1 MSLSRPRRPALLPL
15 LATAL
20 AALLALLA
28 FLQYRWLGQVS
39 EGERQRLKA
48 TLEARARDFARD
60 FDREI
65 TRAVGTFHVPA
76 LPTGGVDPSVLAER
90 WAQWRETAPYPDLIR
105 EVFSL
110 QLSAAGPPELL
121 RLDRLGRTF
130 VPAQWPPELTAWH
143 AAQAEAGRPGMTSA
157 SIQRL
162 WAALD
167 NTPIVL
173 VVTPF
178 LRVFSSGDGRP
189 PQAAEPP
196 RTSFI
201 LVSFDLEQIRSRV
214 LPQLVSRYF
223 STEDIFDYRVTVSQ
237 RGDTGRLVFANDAGP
252 ASATRQSGPAD
263 AVAPLFAVRLSEFSA
278 LFVPHVEQLAAASW
292 QQAARTGQK
301 PGSDQPRDEA
311 GSGSTRSA
319 AQAPGGGTVAAGQ
332 PPGASQRAAGQ
343 QLTTGANPL
352 PAASRQLP
360 ADSADRLAVSVIR
373 LRGADGEIA
382 TVGDRGGRWQLRL
395 THRAGSVDA
404 AVARARNRNLLV
416 SSTVLL
422 LLAASFGLM
431 IVATRRAQRLAA
443 QQVEFVAGVTHELRT
458 PLAVIRSAGENL
470 ADGVVESPEDV
481 RQYGAL
487 ITGEGRKLGAMV
499 ERVMDY
505 AGMQGSASLGPRGP
519 VDVPLLLE
527 EVVQA
532 SRRLPAAQGAVIE
545 TKAAEELPPVLA
557 DGPAL
562 SRAVENLV
570 ENALKYGRPNG
581 AAAAVC
587 VSARPGGGDSRKR
600 VVIEVTDR
608 GPGVEASERQVIFEP
623 FVRGRA
629 ALAAR
634 VPGTGLGLS
643 LVRRIAEAH
652 GGRVDVRPADGG
664 GACFAITLPAAP
676 SR

>member
-1 MSLSRPRRPALLPL
+1 M
-15 LATAL
+15 
-20 AALLALLA
+20 ALLA

-60 FDREI
+60 FDREV
-65 TRAVGTFHVPA
+65 TRAVGAFHVPPTPDGSLDSGA
-76 LPTGGVDPSVLAER
+76 LAAR
-90 WAQWRETAPYPDLIR
+90 WNDWRQGAPYPDLIR
-105 EVFSL
+105 EVLFL
-110 QLSAAGPPELL
+110 QVGARDELAL
-121 RLDRLGRTF
+121 QRLDREGRTF
-130 VPAQWPPELTAWH
+130 VPASWPPELEAWRG
-143 AAQAEAGRPGMTSA
+143 ARRPGNGSSA
-157 SIQRL
+157 TAGVQTL
-162 WAALD
+162 WAALED
-167 NTPIVL
+167 TPVIL
-173 VVTPF
+173 VTMPF
-178 LRVFSSGDGRP
+178 VRVFSRSDGALP
-189 PQAAEPP
+189 PPDALP
-196 RTSFI
+196 RTSSFL
-201 LVSFDLEQIRSRV
+201 LVSLDLDLIRSRI

-223 STEDIFDYRVTVSQ
+223 STEDIFDYRVAVAQ
-237 RGDTGRLVFANDAGP
+237 RGDASRLIFTSDPTP
-252 ASATRQSGPAD
+252 ADGAQRAPSSSARQASPAD
-263 AVAPLFAVRLSEFSA
+263 AVVPLFAVRLAEFSA

-292 QQAARTGQK
+292 QQAARSGQQAARTGQK
-301 PGSDQPRDEA
+301 PGSGQPRDEA
-311 GSGSTRSA
+311 GSGSTRST
-319 AQAPGGGTVAAGQ
+319 AQTPGGGTVAASQ

-373 LRGADGEIA
+373 LRSAAGEGAIGI
-382 TVGDRGGRWQLRL
+382 DRSAGRWQLRL
-395 THRAGSVDA
+395 AHRAGSVDA

-422 LLAASFGLM
+422 LLAVSFGLM
-431 IVATRRAQRLAA
+431 VVATRRAQRLAA

-470 ADGVVESPEDV
+470 ADGIVESPEDV

-505 AGMQGSASLGPRGP
+505 AGMQGSSSLGPREP
-519 VDVPLLLE
+519 VDVSRLLD
-527 EVVQA
+527 EVAQA
-532 SRRLPAAQGAVIE
+532 MRRLPAAQGARVE
-545 TKAAEELPPVLA
+545 TEAADALPPVLA

-562 SRAVENLV
+562 ARAVENLV
-570 ENALKYGRPNG
+570 ENALKYGRADG
-581 AAAAVC
+581 AAAVVQVA
-587 VSARPGGGDSRKR
+587 ARAEGTDSRKR
-600 VVIEVTDR
+600 VVIEVTEH
-608 GPGVEASERQVIFEP
+608 GPGVEPSEREAIFEP

-629 ALAAR
+629 AVAAR

-652 GGRVDVRPADGG
+652 GGRVDVRPADGE

-676 SR
+676 LH